1 MITKD
6 QLDCQ
11 QIILSDDD
19 EEPIKIRKQVSLYLS
34 ENETHYYP
42 QGQIP
47 TNPDYKYLQYVIM
60 KDLYGSTLNSL
71 QTVLDKFYFD
81 PTSAIEHLRQIITDL
96 HNEINN

>member
-1 MITKD
+1 MITKS

-11 QIILSDDD
+11 QIILSEED
-19 EEPIKIRKQVSLYLS
+19 EDPVKVRKQVSLYLVDKDT
-34 ENETHYYP
+34 NFYP

-47 TNPDYKYLQYVIM
+47 TNPDYKYLKYSVM
-60 KDLYGSTLNSL
+60 RSLYGSTLNSL
-71 QTVLDKFYFD
+71 QTVLDKFSFD